1 MFYAKKYLST
11 NKKMFILIQIKCLI
25 FRHDCGNI
33 DISGISLLY
42 FVFLPQMPEEVLKK
56 AQKYAI
62 YF

>member
-1 MFYAKKYLST
+1 
-11 NKKMFILIQIKCLI
+11 MFILIQIKCLI

-33 DISGISLLY
+33 DISGISIPY

-56 AQKYAI
+56 TQKYAI